1 VYKLEDCVRIEQNTN
16 LSKKKKKTKTMENR
30 VKSKCFFFV
39 AFELY
44 YPHTQNLFWVI
55 QIIQFGYLSF
65 ILGDPILT
73 ETYLTLIS

>member
-1 VYKLEDCVRIEQNTN
+1 VRIEQNTN
-16 LSKKKKKTKTMENR
+16 LSKKKKKTKTMENQ

-39 AFELY
+39 AFELH

>member
-1 VYKLEDCVRIEQNTN
+1 
-16 LSKKKKKTKTMENR
+16 MENQ

-39 AFELY
+39 AFELH